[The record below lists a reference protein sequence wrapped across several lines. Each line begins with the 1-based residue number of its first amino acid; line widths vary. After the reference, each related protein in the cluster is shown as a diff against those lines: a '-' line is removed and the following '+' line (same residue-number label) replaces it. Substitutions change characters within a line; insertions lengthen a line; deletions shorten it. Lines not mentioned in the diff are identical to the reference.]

1 MIEYKNKYYITP
13 SELAKL
19 RGVSI
24 QYIYKLLSTKL
35 NNFSTKV
42 ENKRMIDISVFPD
55 YFNIEIPTELLN
67 QIQPD
72 MQSDSTRNQPEEPF
86 EKKEEPKEEPF
97 EKKNEDNEIVKLL
110 NQQIEYLKS
119 IIDEKDR
126 QIHTLHSL
134 LKASE
139 ELQRNHQIL
148 LLQSTQKNNTGDST
162 ASEIHSDDN
171 NDNNTENPV
180 SNESKKGFFR
190 RLFG

>member
-13 SELAKL
+13 SELAEL

-24 QYIYKLLSTKL
+24 QYVYKLLSTKL
-35 NNFSTKV
+35 NNFSTKI

-72 MQSDSTRNQPEEPF
+72 MQPDSTRNQPEEPS
-86 EKKEEPKEEPF
+86 

-171 NDNNTENPV
+171 DNNTENPV

>member
-72 MQSDSTRNQPEEPF
+72 IQSDSTRNQP
-86 EKKEEPKEEPF
+86 EEPF

-134 LKASE
+134 LKTSE

-171 NDNNTENPV
+171 NDNNTETPV